1 MDTLLINLFGLA
13 AIVLTVWWFW
23 LAPKRNKKEVVSADE
38 RLEILV
44 KDGVYEPDRIRIS
57 AGKKTVLHFRRD
69 DASPC
74 AEWVL
79 FPDLEVSSQLA
90 VDQTTDVT
98 IPAADAGQY
107 PFHCQMQMYR
117 GTLVVE

>member
-1 MDTLLINLFGLA
+1 MESVLINALGLI
-13 AIVLTVWWFW
+13 AIGFTLWWFW
-23 LAPKRNKKEVVSADE
+23 LAPRSGKAQAVGISEK
-38 RLEILV
+38 LEILV
-44 KDGVYEPDRIRIS
+44 KDGVYEPDRLRVT
-57 AGKKTVLHFRRD
+57 AGKETLLHFRRK

-79 FPDLEVSSQLA
+79 FPDLEVSAQLA
-90 VDQTTDVT
+90 VDKITEVK
-98 IPAADAGQY
+98 IPAAEVGEY

>member
-1 MDTLLINLFGLA
+1 METLLINLSGLA
-13 AIVLTVWWFW
+13 VIALTIWWFW
-23 LAPKRNKKEVVSADE
+23 LASKGNRPQAASADE
-38 RLEILV
+38 KLEILV
-44 KDGVYEPDRIRIS
+44 KDGVYEPARIRIP
-57 AGKKTVLHFRRD
+57 AGKETALHFRRE

-90 VDQTTDVT
+90 VDQATEVT
-98 IPAADAGQY
+98 IPAAEVGEY